1 MRYTKQLTTQY
12 KAMRQND
19 LFDVSQDDQAPSC
32 ELIKLDDQELIL
44 HPDFLDDDVA
54 TAILLQLRQELSWQQ
69 PCLAIAG
76 KSVPIPRLQVWMGD
90 KDSRYTYSGKTFDA
104 EPWHP
109 KITVLKTLVEQLT
122 DNPFNSALCNLYR
135 NGQDSVAWHADDETE
150 LGNSP
155 CVASLSLGETR
166 TFQLKRKD
174 KQGSLKKI
182 ELTHNSLLIMKP
194 GVQEHWLH
202 RVPKTLQAK
211 GTRINITFRLLR

>member
-1 MRYTKQLTTQY
+1 
-12 KAMRQND
+12 MRQND
-19 LFDVSQDDQAPSC
+19 LFGAPQEDQASSC
-32 ELIKLDDQELIL
+32 ELIKLDGQELER

-54 TAILLQLRQELSWQQ
+54 AAILLQLQQELTWQQ
-69 PCLAIAG
+69 PCLVIAG
-76 KSVPIPRLQVWMGD
+76 KSVLIPRLQVWMGD
-90 KDSRYTYSGKTFDA
+90 KASRYTYSGKTFDA

-109 KITVLKTLVEQLT
+109 KIAALKTLVEQQAGFQ
-122 DNPFNSALCNLYR
+122 FNSALCNLYR
-135 NGQDSVAWHADDETE
+135 DGQDSVAWHADDETE

-155 CVASLSLGETR
+155 CVASFSLGEAR

-202 RVPKTLQAK
+202 RVPKTQQAK
-211 GTRINITFRLLR
+211 GARINITFRLLR